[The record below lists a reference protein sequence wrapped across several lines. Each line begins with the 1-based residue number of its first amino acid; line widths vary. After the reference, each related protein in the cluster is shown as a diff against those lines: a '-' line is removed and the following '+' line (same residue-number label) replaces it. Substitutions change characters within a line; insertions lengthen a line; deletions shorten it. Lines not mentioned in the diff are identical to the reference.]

1 MPARGRPPLRR
12 EDLGTGARPGRH
24 RPGVPAAAALAP
36 QGGATAAAS
45 PRRGWPSGSSR
56 RGTGSGT
63 GCRGTPWRTNGEVPG
78 PYLRRGL
85 PLPHGA
91 QLAWDALDRGRLSA
105 RGVDK
110 VFRLAWTVADLAGR
124 DRPSR
129 DDTALAL
136 AMRRGEQPGTL
147 AREVG

>member
-1 MPARGRPPLRR
+1 MTDA
-12 EDLGTGARPGRH
+12 E
-24 RPGVPAAAALAP
+24 
-36 QGGATAAAS
+36 
-45 PRRGWPSGSSR
+45 
-56 RGTGSGT
+56 
-63 GCRGTPWRTNGEVPG
+63 
-78 PYLRRGL
+78 
-85 PLPHGA
+85 
-91 QLAWDALDRGRLSA
+91 WDALDRGRLSA

-147 AREVG
+147 VREVG